1 MSRSLTL
8 ALAGVLSAA
17 VAGSAVFTGGAS
29 AVERVDGLE
38 GPRGFDIGATGKT
51 VVAEADGTISRA
63 FRFGPRAGTVKKI
76 AGLPGEFIAP
86 AVAVG
91 PDNVVWVLTSGG
103 ESDTSGTLFRKEPGA
118 KLQKVRNIQRW
129 VRRNHADKSDLE
141 GDSRDSNPYGV
152 AAGPGSTALVAD
164 AANNSV
170 LKVWPGG
177 RTRVVARVKPRITP
191 VPEEMQSGDE
201 PLPPQLPSE
210 AVTTSVTMGP
220 DGSVYIGELRGFPG
234 TPGYSQIWRV
244 RPGAMRALCDPE
256 TPRKGTC
263 KRYVDGLTSVVAL
276 DTGRGGSLYAAE
288 LSKDGWLAAESGS
301 VEGAIIRIGHDRN
314 VRRELGAGKV
324 ILPGAVAV
332 GGRGNVFT
340 DGPIFSDAGPGSIVR
355 VR

>member
-63 FRFGPRAGTVKKI
+63 FQFGPRAGTVKKI

-129 VRRNHADKSDLE
+129 VRRNHADKSDIE

-177 RTRVVARVKPRITP
+177 RTRV
-191 VPEEMQSGDE
+191 
-201 PLPPQLPSE
+201 
-210 AVTTSVTMGP
+210 
-220 DGSVYIGELRGFPG
+220 
-234 TPGYSQIWRV
+234 

-276 DTGRGGSLYAAE
+276 DTGSGGSLYAAE

-340 DGPIFSDAGPGSIVR
+340 DGPIFSDAGPGSIFR